1 MKDIMTKWK
10 KTLNTVVLGLA
21 LLAFLAAPALGE
33 EAAVGEGGGGYLPL
47 GEWEPSASIS
57 ITVPDYGTS
66 TNPWPLVPD
75 ITNTREATTDLTVN
89 SDGNWIVDVSATN
102 GGYMTRWNTTADPEE
117 YDTETKLA
125 SQLVLT
131 GTDVATD
138 VTLTG
143 SDQEL
148 MSGTSTSGQAVSK
161 DVDLSQAVSWD
172 DERLVGGDYYKI
184 VITFTG
190 SAT

>member
-1 MKDIMTKWK
+1 MTKLK
-10 KTLNTVVLGLA
+10 KALSTAVLGLV
-21 LLAFLAAPALGE
+21 LIVSLAAPALGD

-47 GEWEPSASIS
+47 GDGWATSASIY

-75 ITNTREATTDLTVN
+75 ITNPREATTDLTVN
-89 SDGNWIVDVSATN
+89 SNGIWRVDVKATN
-102 GGYMTRWNTTADPEE
+102 GGYMTRWNTTADPDE
-117 YDTETKLA
+117 YDTETNLA

-131 GTDVATD
+131 GDDVLTN

-143 SDQEL
+143 YDQEL
-148 MSGTSTSGQAVSK
+148 MNGTSTGGQAVSK